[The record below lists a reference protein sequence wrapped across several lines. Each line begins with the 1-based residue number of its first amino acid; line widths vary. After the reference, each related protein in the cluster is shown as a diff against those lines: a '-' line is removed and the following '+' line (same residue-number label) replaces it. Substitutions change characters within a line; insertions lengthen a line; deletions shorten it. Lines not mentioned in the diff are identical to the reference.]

1 MHFPVVSLDAG
12 LLDINGTL
20 IAEIIAFLLMLGVL
34 ARWVY
39 PPIIRAAEARQ
50 QQIKQR
56 LEQAEEA
63 RNDAEAQL
71 RAAQEEIEKA
81 RIRAG
86 QIIEQ
91 ANRGAERI
99 QQEAQERARQEAR
112 RIVEAASRDIDAERQ
127 RAIQSIRAQ
136 MADIVTEA
144 VRRIVGESLDGERH
158 RRLIEAAIAQVE
170 KEPSASQ

>member
-1 MHFPVVSLDAG
+1 MHVSAISLTAG

-39 PPIIRAAEARQ
+39 PPIVRAAEARQ
-50 QQIKQR
+50 NQIKQQV
-56 LEQAEEA
+56 EQAEKARQEAEA
-63 RNDAEAQL
+63 RLN
-71 RAAQEEIEKA
+71 AAQEEITRA
-81 RIRAG
+81 RVQAG

-91 ANRGAERI
+91 ANRAAERI
-99 QQEAQERARQEAR
+99 QQEAQEKAREEAR

-127 RAIQSIRAQ
+127 RAIQAIRLQ

-144 VRRIVGESLDGERH
+144 VRRIVGESLSGERH
-158 RRLIEAAIAQVE
+158 RQLIEATIEQVQ
-170 KEPSASQ
+170 KEPSAAE

>member
-1 MHFPVVSLDAG
+1 MHFPVVSLEAG

-50 QQIKQR
+50 NQIKLQ
-56 LEQAEEA
+56 LAQA
-63 RNDAEAQL
+63 
-71 RAAQEEIEKA
+71 EKA
-81 RIRAG
+81 RKEAEERLQAAQAEIVRARVQAG

-91 ANRGAERI
+91 ANRAAERM
-99 QQEAQERARQEAR
+99 QQEAQDKAREEAR

-127 RAIQSIRAQ
+127 RAIQAIRLQ

-144 VRRIVGESLDGERH
+144 VRRIVGDSLDGERH
-158 RRLIEAAIAQVE
+158 RQLIEATIEQVE
-170 KEPSASQ
+170 KEPSATQ